1 MEGDSLTYCRFG
13 GKEGQEGIDH
23 DDLGMFDPM
32 GGPYV
37 GVGSGIYW
45 DEIKGAEKQ
54 EPLTVS
60 HIRHDGENIIVRV
73 E

>member
-1 MEGDSLTYCRFG
+1 
-13 GKEGQEGIDH
+13 
-23 DDLGMFDPM
+23 MFDPS

-37 GVGSGIYW
+37 AVGIGIYW

-60 HIRHDGENIIVRV
+60 HIRHDGENFIVRV
-73 E
+73 EY